1 MRRVRLVPL
10 SLLIAALSA
19 HSLEA
24 QWQLTGDAGFS
35 RLQQTGIPTGN
46 ASTAGLTFDI
56 SSARA
61 WLRSSALAA
70 RATDERWT
78 GQGLIAATV
87 LGPTARATFLQFD
100 GTVSAFG
107 QSNDLPST
115 NGELAARVRGGGAT
129 LGGAIGAGAGVTAH
143 ARTSSNTWRWLADAW
158 GGVGNERFIANG
170 TLTDAPVLGFTPASA
185 PIPRVRYFDLL
196 GGWRHDVGGLSLGAA
211 AGFRNGMGDVN
222 SGQWAAVDAAVWAT
236 SRVALSVGA
245 GTALPDIMRGTP
257 RARYV
262 SASLRVSAR
271 PHARFEFH
279 KRSASGPTVRLVPG
293 ENGAARI
300 EIVASRATRV
310 ELRADF
316 TDWSP
321 VELTRTGDTWRLDMA
336 VPSGLH
342 RVAIRIDGGEWI
354 APPNLPHA
362 DDGLG
367 GTVGLI
373 TVP

>member
-10 SLLIAALSA
+10 SLLITVLSA
-19 HSLEA
+19 RSVEA
-24 QWQLTGDAGFS
+24 QWQLTGDLGVS
-35 RLQQTGIPTGN
+35 RLQQTGIPTGD

-61 WLRSSALAA
+61 WLRTSALAA

-87 LGPTARATFLQFD
+87 VGPSARTTFLQFD

-107 QSNDLPST
+107 QSNALPST
-115 NGELAARVRGGGAT
+115 NGELAARIRGGRAT

-143 ARTSSNTWRWLADAW
+143 AGTSSNTWRWLADGW
-158 GGVGNERFIANG
+158 GAVGNGRVFANV
-170 TLTDAPVLGFTPASA
+170 TLTDAPVLGFTPQSA
-185 PIPRVRYFDLL
+185 PTPRVRYLDLL
-196 GGWRHDVGGLSLGAA
+196 TGWRHDVGGLSLGAA
-211 AGFRNGMGDVN
+211 AGFRNGMGDVY
-222 SGQWAAVDAAVWAT
+222 SGQWAAVDAAVWVT
-236 SRVALSVGA
+236 PRVALSVGA

-271 PHARFEFH
+271 PHTRFEFH
-279 KRSASGPTVRLVPG
+279 KRATAGPTVRLVPG

-300 EIVASRATRV
+300 EIAAPRATRV

-342 RVAIRIDGGEWI
+342 RVAIRIDGGEWV

-373 TVP
+373 TAP